1 MSVRRAEMSVR
12 RSEMSVRRGEMSVC
26 RLLTAIE
33 REEKTLSSYRDDIDR
48 TRWLTSQHVERLAM
62 GSDFVPP
69 RIVVCTSSSN
79 IITDDD
85 ASSNRTWRG
94 ITSARDDRIGL
105 ASNAIKHWFTNSSS
119 LFCVD
124 SAVSVFSSD

>member
-1 MSVRRAEMSVR
+1 MSVRRGEMSVRRAEMSVR
-12 RSEMSVRRGEMSVC
+12 RGEMSVRRDEMSVC

-62 GSDFVPP
+62 GSDFVAP

-79 IITDDD
+79 IITNDD

-94 ITSARDDRIGL
+94 ITRPEMTELGSHQML
-105 ASNAIKHWFTNSSS
+105 
-119 LFCVD
+119 
-124 SAVSVFSSD
+124 